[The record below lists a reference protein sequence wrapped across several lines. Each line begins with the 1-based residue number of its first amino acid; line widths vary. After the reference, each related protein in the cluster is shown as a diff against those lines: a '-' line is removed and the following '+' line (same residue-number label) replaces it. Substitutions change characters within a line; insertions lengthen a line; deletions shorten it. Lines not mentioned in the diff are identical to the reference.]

1 MAQLRTAPPRWLWHR
16 GLWPYAPGHF
26 GLLHRNQRDSTY
38 RLLCDLKFCFRTQTI
53 MWLEVLQFR
62 FHTWNISRHG
72 IFLGLKF
79 RLRTRNILRL
89 KVRQFR
95 FRIQNSV
102 WLGAL
107 KWRNSASA
115 QGKYC
120 GLEVPKFHFHTINLV
135 QLEVL
140 QFRFHTRALTL
151 SLAVPP
157 PHKEYPVTWS
167 SAVSLPHKEHR
178 NILCL
183 EVQLFCFH
191 TQNNLWL
198 EVPQFRTIYCDL
210 NFRSSASAR
219 KDVIWN
225 SALLL
230 LHENITFLWKIHSH
244 STAHPFL
251 NFCADL
257 HDWWTLWRTEKRRNR
272 DAPGKS
278 RR

>member
-16 GLWPYAPGHF
+16 GLRPCAPVHF
-26 GLLHRNQRDSTY
+26 GLLHKKPER
-38 RLLCDLKFCFRTQTI
+38 FHIQTI
-53 MWLEVLQFR
+53 MWLEVPLP
-62 FHTWNISRHG
+62 HTDYYVTWSSAVLLPHMEYSLAWSSASAQG
-72 IFLGLKF
+72 IYWDLK
-79 RLRTRNILRL
+79 
-89 KVRQFR
+89 FR

-120 GLEVPKFHFHTINLV
+120 GLEVTQFRFHTINLV
-135 QLEVL
+135 RELWLYVPQFRLHTKNILWLEVP
-140 QFRFHTRALTL
+140 QFRFRT
-151 SLAVPP
+151 
-157 PHKEYPVTWS
+157 
-167 SAVSLPHKEHR
+167 R

-183 EVQLFCFH
+183 EVQQFCFR

-198 EVPQFRTIYCDL
+198 EVPQFSTIYCDL

-251 NFCADL
+251 NFRAVL
-257 HDWWTLWRTEKRRNR
+257 HDWWTLWRTEKQRNR

>member
-1 MAQLRTAPPRWLWHR
+1 MTWS
-16 GLWPYAPGHF
+16 
-26 GLLHRNQRDSTY
+26 STSAH
-38 RLLCDLKFCFRTQTI
+38 RLLCDLKFCSSASTQ
-53 MWLEVLQFR
+53 W
-62 FHTWNISRHG
+62 
-72 IFLGLKF
+72 IFFGLKF

-89 KVRQFR
+89 KVPQFR

-107 KWRNSASA
+107 KWRNSAST

-120 GLEVPKFHFHTINLV
+120 GLRVTQFRFHTINLV
-135 QLEVL
+135 RLEVS
-140 QFRFHTRALTL
+140 QFRFHTRTLTL
-151 SLAVPP
+151 SPAVPP

-167 SAVSLPHKEHR
+167 SAFRFRTR
-178 NILCL
+178 NILHVCL
-183 EVQLFCFH
+183 EVQQFCFR

-198 EVPQFRTIYCDL
+198 EVPQFSTIYYDL

-219 KDVIWN
+219 KDFIWN

-244 STAHPFL
+244 STTHPFL
-251 NFCADL
+251 NFHAVL
-257 HDWWTLWRTEKRRNR
+257 HDWWALWRTEKQMNR

-278 RR
+278 RP

>member
-1 MAQLRTAPPRWLWHR
+1 MTWSSASAQ
-16 GLWPYAPGHF
+16 
-26 GLLHRNQRDSTY
+26 
-38 RLLCDLKFCFRTQTI
+38 RLLCDLKFCSSAST
-53 MWLEVLQFR
+53 
-62 FHTWNISRHG
+62 HG
-72 IFLGLKF
+72 LFFGLKF
-79 RLRTRNILRL
+79 RLRIRNILRL
-89 KVRQFR
+89 KVPQFR

-102 WLGAL
+102 WLGTL

-120 GLEVPKFHFHTINLV
+120 GLEVTQLRFHTINLV
-135 QLEVL
+135 RLEVS
-140 QFRFHTRALTL
+140 QFRFRTRALTL

-167 SAVSLPHKEHR
+167 SAVSLPHKEYTMSR
-178 NILCL
+178 SSAVLL
-183 EVQLFCFH
+183 SQ
-191 TQNNLWL
+191 TDNLWL
-198 EVPQFRTIYCDL
+198 EVLQFRTIYSDL

-244 STAHPFL
+244 STTHPFL
-251 NFCADL
+251 NFRAVL
-257 HDWWTLWRTEKRRNR
+257 HDCWTLWRTEKQRNR
-272 DAPGKS
+272 DAPDKS

>member
-1 MAQLRTAPPRWLWHR
+1 MTWSSASAH
-16 GLWPYAPGHF
+16 
-26 GLLHRNQRDSTY
+26 
-38 RLLCDLKFCFRTQTI
+38 RLLCVLKFCSSAST
-53 MWLEVLQFR
+53 
-62 FHTWNISRHG
+62 HG
-72 IFLGLKF
+72 LFFSLKF
-79 RLRTRNILRL
+79 RLRISNILRL
-89 KVRQFR
+89 KVPQFR

-102 WLGAL
+102 WLGTL
-107 KWRNSASA
+107 KWLNSASA

-120 GLEVPKFHFHTINLV
+120 GLEVTQLRFHTINLV
-135 QLEVL
+135 RLGVS

-167 SAVSLPHKEHR
+167 SAVSLPHKEYTMSR
-178 NILCL
+178 SSAVLL
-183 EVQLFCFH
+183 SQ
-191 TQNNLWL
+191 TDNLWL

-230 LHENITFLWKIHSH
+230 LHENIIFLWKIHSH
-244 STAHPFL
+244 STTNPFL
-251 NFCADL
+251 NFHADL
-257 HDWWTLWRTEKRRNR
+257 HDWWTLWRTEKQRNR
-272 DAPGKS
+272 DAPGNS

>member
-1 MAQLRTAPPRWLWHR
+1 MTLSSASA
-16 GLWPYAPGHF
+16 
-26 GLLHRNQRDSTY
+26 Y
-38 RLLCDLKFCFRTQTI
+38 RLLCDLKFCSSAST
-53 MWLEVLQFR
+53 
-62 FHTWNISRHG
+62 HG
-72 IFLGLKF
+72 IFFGLKF

-89 KVRQFR
+89 KVPQFR

-120 GLEVPKFHFHTINLV
+120 GLEVTQFRFHTINLV
-135 QLEVL
+135 RLEVS

-167 SAVSLPHKEHR
+167 SAVSLPHKEYTMSRSSAVLLSHTEQSVTWSSSVSH
-178 NILCL
+178 NI
-183 EVQLFCFH
+183 
-191 TQNNLWL
+191 LWL
-198 EVPQFRTIYCDL
+198 EFPQFR
-210 NFRSSASAR
+210 SAR

-244 STAHPFL
+244 STTHPFL
-251 NFCADL
+251 NFRADL
-257 HDWWTLWRTEKRRNR
+257 HDWWTLWRTEKQRNR

>member
-1 MAQLRTAPPRWLWHR
+1 
-16 GLWPYAPGHF
+16 
-26 GLLHRNQRDSTY
+26 
-38 RLLCDLKFCFRTQTI
+38 
-53 MWLEVLQFR
+53 MWLEVPLP
-62 FHTWNISRHG
+62 HTDFYVTW
-72 IFLGLKF
+72 IFFGLKF
-79 RLRTRNILRL
+79 RLRRRNILRL
-89 KVRQFR
+89 KVPHFR

-120 GLEVPKFHFHTINLV
+120 GWEVTQFRFHTINLV
-135 QLEVL
+135 RLEVS
-140 QFRFHTRALTL
+140 QFRFHIRALTL
-151 SLAVPP
+151 SPEVPP

-167 SAVSLPHKEHR
+167 SAVFRTR

-183 EVQLFCFH
+183 EVQQFCFR

-198 EVPQFRTIYCDL
+198 EVPQFSTIYCNL

-244 STAHPFL
+244 STTHPFL
-251 NFCADL
+251 NFRAIL
-257 HDWWTLWRTEKRRNR
+257 HDWWTLWRTEKQRNR

>member
-1 MAQLRTAPPRWLWHR
+1 MALTR
-16 GLWPYAPGHF
+16 GLRPCAPGHF
-26 GLLHRNQRDSTY
+26 GLLHKKPER
-38 RLLCDLKFCFRTQTI
+38 FHIQTI
-53 MWLEVLQFR
+53 MWLEVPLP
-62 FHTWNISRHG
+62 HTDYYVTWSSAVPLPHTEYSLAWSSASAQG
-72 IFLGLKF
+72 IYWDLK
-79 RLRTRNILRL
+79 
-89 KVRQFR
+89 FR

-120 GLEVPKFHFHTINLV
+120 GLEVTQFRFHTINLV
-135 QLEVL
+135 RLEVS

-151 SLAVPP
+151 SPTVPP
-157 PHKEYPVTWS
+157 PHKEYPVTWR
-167 SAVSLPHKEHR
+167 SAVSLPHKECTISRSSAVLLSHTEQSVT
-178 NILCL
+178 
-183 EVQLFCFH
+183 EVG
-191 TQNNLWL
+191 
-198 EVPQFRTIYCDL
+198 TIYCDL

-244 STAHPFL
+244 STTHPFL
-251 NFCADL
+251 NFRAVL
-257 HDWWTLWRTEKRRNR
+257 HDWWTLWRTETQRNR

-278 RR
+278 RC

>member
-1 MAQLRTAPPRWLWHR
+1 MTWSSASAH
-16 GLWPYAPGHF
+16 
-26 GLLHRNQRDSTY
+26 
-38 RLLCDLKFCFRTQTI
+38 RLLCDLKFC
-53 MWLEVLQFR
+53 
-62 FHTWNISRHG
+62 ISASTHG
-72 IFLGLKF
+72 IFFGLKF

-89 KVRQFR
+89 KVPQFR

-120 GLEVPKFHFHTINLV
+120 DLEVTQFRFHTINLV
-135 QLEVL
+135 RLEVS
-140 QFRFHTRALTL
+140 QFRFHTRALTFK
-151 SLAVPP
+151 SRN
-157 PHKEYPVTWS
+157 
-167 SAVSLPHKEHR
+167 SASAQRISCDLKFRFRTR

-183 EVQLFCFH
+183 EVQQFCFR

-198 EVPQFRTIYCDL
+198 EVPQFSTIYCDL
-210 NFRSSASAR
+210 NFRSSASAK

-230 LHENITFLWKIHSH
+230 LHVNITFLWKIHSH
-244 STAHPFL
+244 STTHPFL
-251 NFCADL
+251 NFRAVL
-257 HDWWTLWRTEKRRNR
+257 HDWWTLWRTEKQSNR